1 MKQKILMFFLSLL
14 PHNIAHKILYR
25 IYSGKK
31 LNLNQ
36 PITLNEKIQWLI
48 VNEYG
53 EREALLTDKDLV
65 KELIAKMNLKDL
77 NIPKTLYVL
86 RNADDLKKIDFDSL
100 PNKFVIK
107 CNHGSGNVFVCNNKS
122 DFDKKIKILF
132 KDLKKDFSKKTL
144 EYHYK
149 YIKPVIL
156 IEEFLETKTGTL
168 PEDYKFFSYNGET
181 KCVMVCT
188 DRESGYKATFFDKD
202 WNRLNYSTHEEHKN
216 IPKPQNFEQM
226 WDISEKLS
234 TNHKFVRVDLY
245 NINGKVY
252 FGELTFTPAAGL
264 SKTYTEQADIKL
276 GSYLNVGDNK

>member
-1 MKQKILMFFLSLL
+1 MKQKILMFILSLL
-14 PHNIAHKILYR
+14 PHDIAHEILYR

-31 LNLNQ
+31 LDLKN

-53 EREALLTDKDLV
+53 EREAFLTDKYLV
-65 KELIAKMNLKDL
+65 KKEIANLKLKDL
-77 NIPKTLYVL
+77 NIPKTLYIL
-86 RNADDLKKIDFDSL
+86 KNKKDLKNINFDNL

-107 CNHGSGNVFVCNNKS
+107 CNHGSGNVFVCNGKS
-122 DFDKKIKILF
+122 DFDKNIKILF

-156 IEEFLETKTGTL
+156 IEEFLETKNGGL
-168 PEDYKFFSYNGET
+168 PEDYKFFSYNGKT

-188 DRESGYKATFFDKD
+188 DRENGYKATFFDKK
-202 WNRLNYSTHEEHKN
+202 WNKLNYSTHEEEKS

-234 TNHKFVRVDLY
+234 LNHKFVRVDLY
-245 NINGKVY
+245 NINGKIY

-264 SKTYTEQADIKL
+264 SKTYTKQADIKL
-276 GSYLNVGDNK
+276 GSYLNIGDNK

>member
-1 MKQKILMFFLSLL
+1 MKQRILMFVLSLL
-14 PHNIAHKILYR
+14 PHDIAHKILYR

-31 LNLNQ
+31 LNLNE
-36 PITLNEKIQWLI
+36 PVTLNEKIQWLI

-53 EREALLTDKDLV
+53 ANEAILTDKYLV
-65 KELIAKMNLKDL
+65 KEKIANMKLPNL
-77 NIPKTLYVL
+77 NIPKTLFVL
-86 RNADDLKKIDFDSL
+86 KSTNDLKNINFDSL

-107 CNHGSGNVFVCNNKS
+107 CNHGSGNVFVCSSKT

-156 IEEFLETKTGTL
+156 IEEFLENKSGSL
-168 PEDYKFFSYNGET
+168 PEDYKFFSYNGKT
-181 KCVMVCT
+181 RCVMVCT
-188 DRESGYKATFFDKD
+188 DRENGYKATFFDKN
-202 WNRLNYSTHEEHKN
+202 WNRLNYSTHEETKN
-216 IPKPQNFEQM
+216 MPRPQNFEQM

-234 TNHKFVRVDLY
+234 LNYKFVRVDLY
-245 NINGKVY
+245 NINGKIY

-264 SKTYTEQADIKL
+264 SKTYTEQADIEL
-276 GSYLNVGDNK
+276 GSYLDIGDN